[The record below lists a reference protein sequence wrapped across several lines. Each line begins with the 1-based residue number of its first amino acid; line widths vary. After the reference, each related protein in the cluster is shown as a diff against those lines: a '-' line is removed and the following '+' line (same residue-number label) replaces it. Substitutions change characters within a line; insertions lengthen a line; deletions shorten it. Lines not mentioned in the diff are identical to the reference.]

1 MPYILFCAQEPD
13 TVGGLA
19 MGTDARLG
27 SVVMF
32 VRELDRSVDFYTA
45 VLGLAVVDR
54 SPTAALLS
62 SPTAQLVLRA
72 MGDNAP
78 HPLGAVGVQYAVWT
92 AASQADLDQSEQA
105 LKHRTAH
112 RSTRS
117 DDGHTVVE
125 GRDPDDVVV
134 MVCYPGPDAAPL
146 SKLPARIYGW

>member
-1 MPYILFCAQEPD
+1 
-13 TVGGLA
+13 

-45 VLGLAVVDR
+45 VLGLTVVDH

-62 SPTAQLVLRA
+62 SPTTQLVLRA
-72 MGDNAP
+72 MGDNAA

-92 AASQADLDQSEQA
+92 AASQVDLDQSEQA
-105 LKHRTAH
+105 LRHRAAH

-117 DDGHTVVE
+117 DEGQTVVE
-125 GRDPDDVVV
+125 GRDPDNIVV
-134 MVCYPGPDAAPL
+134 MVSYPGPEVSPL
-146 SKLPARIYGW
+146 RKLPARIYGW

>member
-1 MPYILFCAQEPD
+1 
-13 TVGGLA
+13 

-32 VRELDRSVDFYTA
+32 VRELDRSVDFYAA
-45 VLGLAVVDR
+45 VLSLTVVDR

-62 SPTAQLVLRA
+62 SPTTQLVLRA
-72 MGDNAP
+72 MGDNAT

-92 AASQADLDQSEQA
+92 AASPADLDRSEQA
-105 LKHRTAH
+105 LKQRAAH

-125 GRDPDDVVV
+125 GRDPDDIVV
-134 MVCYPGPDAAPL
+134 MVSHPGPDVSPL
-146 SKLPARIYGW
+146 RKLPARIYGW

>member
-1 MPYILFCAQEPD
+1 
-13 TVGGLA
+13 

-78 HPLGAVGVQYAVWT
+78 HPLGAVGLQYAVWT
-92 AASQADLDQSEQA
+92 AASPAALDRSEQA
-105 LKHRTAH
+105 LRDRTAH
-112 RSTRS
+112 RSTQS

-134 MVCYPGPDAAPL
+134 MVCHPGPDAAPL
-146 SKLPARIYGW
+146 TKLPARIYGW

>member
-1 MPYILFCAQEPD
+1 
-13 TVGGLA
+13 

-45 VLGLAVVDR
+45 VLGLEVVDR

-72 MGDNAP
+72 MGDNAT

-92 AASQADLDQSEQA
+92 AASQADLDHSEQV
-105 LKHRTAH
+105 LKDRAAH
-112 RSTRS
+112 RSTRAG
-117 DDGHTVVE
+117 DGHTVVE

-134 MVCYPGPDAAPL
+134 MVSYPGPDLSPL
-146 SKLPARIYGW
+146 TRLPARIYGW